1 MNKKCMGCGS
11 VMQDKD
17 TLKEGYTINIL
28 DNALCQRC
36 FKIKYYGTYL
46 KSNKETSSYDEIFN
60 GIKDKKD
67 LILYLCDIFTLDDS
81 LKNLNEFKGKVLLI
95 ITKKDLL
102 PKSVKEEKLI
112 NYIRNNYSLNIEDI
126 VFVSSKKN
134 YNLDLLMRKI
144 NKYKTSDKV
153 YLVGNTNAGKST
165 LLNRIIKSYSS
176 LEKEITESNMPET
189 TLDLIE
195 IKIDDNLTII
205 DTPGIV
211 SDDNYLYDLDQKN
224 VKKVSPKT
232 EVKPRT
238 FQLKKNSSLLIGDY
252 ARIDY
257 LSDWDNSFTIY
268 LSNEID
274 VSKINFNTN
283 TRLRNLKKHSFD
295 LSDKKDIVING
306 LLFCKIVKKA
316 KVDIYVKK
324 NVKVFERNNLI

>member
-1 MNKKCMGCGS
+1 
-11 VMQDKD
+11 
-17 TLKEGYTINIL
+17 
-28 DNALCQRC
+28 
-36 FKIKYYGTYL
+36 
-46 KSNKETSSYDEIFN
+46 
-60 GIKDKKD
+60 
-67 LILYLCDIFTLDDS
+67 
-81 LKNLNEFKGKVLLI
+81 
-95 ITKKDLL
+95 
-102 PKSVKEEKLI
+102 
-112 NYIRNNYSLNIEDI
+112 
-126 VFVSSKKN
+126 
-134 YNLDLLMRKI
+134 MRKI
-144 NKYKTSDKV
+144 NKHKTSDKV

>member
-1 MNKKCMGCGS
+1 
-11 VMQDKD
+11 
-17 TLKEGYTINIL
+17 
-28 DNALCQRC
+28 
-36 FKIKYYGTYL
+36 
-46 KSNKETSSYDEIFN
+46 
-60 GIKDKKD
+60 
-67 LILYLCDIFTLDDS
+67 
-81 LKNLNEFKGKVLLI
+81 
-95 ITKKDLL
+95 
-102 PKSVKEEKLI
+102 
-112 NYIRNNYSLNIEDI
+112 
-126 VFVSSKKN
+126 
-134 YNLDLLMRKI
+134 MRKI

-224 VKKVSPKT
+224 VKKVSPRT